1 MIIEATL
8 FTRSHMHSN
17 YFHGTF
23 QMNATFSI
31 TTRKYSHPN
40 TLTHTNTRNHSDE
53 KSRTRKK
60 AEEEEHC
67 YECKTSEQEIQ
78 VGIISIFNVL
88 ETNNIHKY
96 IQQKRKGSK
105 MKKHTEEKN
114 T

>member
-31 TTRKYSHPN
+31 TTRKYSLPN
-40 TLTHTNTRNHSDE
+40 TLTHTQTLVTIVTRSHE
-53 KSRTRKK
+53 PET

-96 IQQKRKGSK
+96 IQQKGKEVK
-105 MKKHTEEKN
+105 
-114 T
+114 

>member
-31 TTRKYSHPN
+31 TTRKYSLPN

-60 AEEEEHC
+60 
-67 YECKTSEQEIQ
+67 
-78 VGIISIFNVL
+78 
-88 ETNNIHKY
+88 
-96 IQQKRKGSK
+96 QKK
-105 MKKHTEEKN
+105 KN
-114 T
+114 TVTNAKQVNKKYK